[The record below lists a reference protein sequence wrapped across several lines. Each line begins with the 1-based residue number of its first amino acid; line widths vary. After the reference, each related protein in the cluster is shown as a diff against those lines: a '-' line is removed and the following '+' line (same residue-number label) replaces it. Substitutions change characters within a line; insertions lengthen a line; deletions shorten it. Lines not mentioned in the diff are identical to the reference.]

1 MKKLFV
7 FAFVILCFGAVLI
20 AGCAQQ
26 GPAEPTPTPT
36 ATTTEETPA
45 ATVTTAETTPT
56 VTETGVPTGNETD
69 IFRTLNTMPEYSV
82 LRELLLLAGLD
93 QTLAT
98 EGPYT
103 LFAPDNTAFATSL
116 TKDQTNAIR
125 ADPALLEP
133 VLLYHV
139 VEGTYTATDLQNVT
153 SLTTLEGSTLK
164 VTVSGDTVMVNGATV
179 VEADIMATNGV
190 IHGIDAVLLPPDVT
204 MPWTTTAT
212 TGTETTAAETTTEET
227 TTEETTAAGA

>member
-1 MKKLFV
+1 MKKSVIFV
-7 FAFVILCFGAVLI
+7 FVMLCFGAVLI
-20 AGCAQQ
+20 SGCTQQ
-26 GPAEPTPTPT
+26 EPAEPTPTPT

-56 VTETGVPTGNETD
+56 VTATGVPTGGETD
-69 IFRTLNTMPEYSV
+69 IFRTLNAMPEYSV

-93 QTLAT
+93 QTLAN

-116 TKDQTNAIR
+116 TKAQENTIR
-125 ADPALLEP
+125 ADPTLLEP

-139 VEGTYTATDLQNVT
+139 VEGTYTAADLQNVT
-153 SLTTLEGSTLK
+153 SLTTLEGSTLN
-164 VTVSGDTVMVNGATV
+164 VTVSGDTVTVDGARV

-204 MPWTTTAT
+204 MPGATTGTTAT
-212 TGTETTAAETTTEET
+212 TETTA
-227 TTEETTAAGA
+227 TEETTAAGA